1 MRLNILSIALTL
13 AGLSAAAP
21 SLGFEI
27 ERQKNFTSN
36 AAEPKKLRLET
47 PRLRRTRP
55 ASPRHPP
62 WSPSFVASTV
72 RTISW

>member
-36 AAEPKKLRLET
+36 AAEPKNCVSFQPPISICLR
-47 PRLRRTRP
+47 
-55 ASPRHPP
+55 
-62 WSPSFVASTV
+62 PS
-72 RTISW
+72 